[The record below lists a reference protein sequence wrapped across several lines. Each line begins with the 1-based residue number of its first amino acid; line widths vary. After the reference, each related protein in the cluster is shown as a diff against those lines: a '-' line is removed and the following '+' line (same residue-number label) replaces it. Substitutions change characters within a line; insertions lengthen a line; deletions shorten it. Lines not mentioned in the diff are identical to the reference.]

1 MALLWTATLLWTAS
15 IVSVSRIPIPDLSMA
30 TSTGEEP
37 DTIRFAQPGSYS
49 QEAHAGAMESSTPQ

>member
-1 MALLWTATLLWTAS
+1 MALLWTAS